1 MNDLFILGLALGM
14 LAALLMNVGKGV
26 QKQFVHV
33 FSHWREM
40 FHPPYRGKLL
50 LWILGFA
57 MTASATIPFSLGLK
71 LSQSPSAVSAMT
83 GVGLIGLGLYAVYV
97 IGERF
102 GREDFLGIA
111 LVVVGTSLLA
121 YLGGEHSESIRKFT
135 TWRLVAA
142 VVTLVVGGVLCC
154 YVSRF
159 WPKMHGLAYGSMAG
173 MLIGLALF
181 LADIALVEAGGDF
194 VGQLSNPFPY
204 IALVFAATA
213 TVVTQFGFLK
223 SRAIEVVSAV
233 NSATILTPLFLEV
246 TVYGLYPVVVQ
257 VVLMLVIVSGVLL
270 LSRGAAAR
278 VSG

>member
-1 MNDLFILGLALGM
+1 MNDLFIPGLLLGM

-26 QKQFVHV
+26 QKQFVRV
-33 FSHWREM
+33 FTHWREILK
-40 FHPPYRGKLL
+40 PPYRRDFI
-50 LWILGFA
+50 LWVLGLC
-57 MTASATIPFSLGLK
+57 MTASATVPFSLGLK

-102 GREDFLGIA
+102 GRGDFAGIA

-121 YLGGEHSESIRKFT
+121 YLGGDRSDSLRTFT

-142 VVTLVVGGVLCC
+142 VFALIACGALGCFL
-154 YVSRF
+154 SRF
-159 WPKMHGLAYGSMAG
+159 WTKWHGLAYGATAG
-173 MLIGLALF
+173 IGIGLALF
-181 LADIALVEAGGDF
+181 LADIALVEAKGDF

-204 IALVFAATA
+204 IALVFAASA

-246 TVYGLYPVVVQ
+246 TVYDLYPAVVQ
-257 VVLMLVIVSGVLL
+257 VVLMLVIIAGVLL